1 MSKSLPAVGRE
12 KLIVYTDGGS
22 RGNPGEAAIGGVICD
37 GGGRMIKE
45 YGEKIG
51 VKTNNEAEY
60 AAVIFALKKTKALF
74 GKEKT
79 RKMEVE
85 MRMDSELVA
94 SQLNGEYKI
103 EEERMFPLF
112 ISVWNLKMDFAK
124 VTFSHVRRENNRAA
138 DRLVNAALDSDQGRL
153 WQYNI

>member
-22 RGNPGEAAIGGVICD
+22 RGNPGEAAIGVVICD
-37 GGGRMIKE
+37 GEGRMIKE

-51 VKTNNEAEY
+51 VKTNTEAEY

-124 VTFSHVRRENNRAA
+124 VTFSHVRREQNKEA
-138 DRLVNAALDSDQGRL
+138 DRLVNMALDSEQGRL
-153 WQYNI
+153 L